1 MDSNN
6 DKSGVSGHFVIGQL
20 QGAIQRGLDPKELL
34 LKAEIGDEVLNE
46 PSLRVSFEQFATLMR
61 ITWHELQ
68 DESAG
73 YTVRPLKV
81 GTFGMMCHATI
92 SCLNLRR
99 ALLRG
104 ARYYDLLDSDLQFEL
119 IERGPEAELK
129 ISINSQLDE
138 GYFTGS
144 IALIWLRWAS
154 WMIDKKVLLSRMNF
168 NFDKPG
174 YDIENDR
181 IFSCPVYYRQESCGF
196 VIPSRY
202 LNMPIEQTPQSLTEF
217 LANTPRNLLNHHQKD
232 DSLSGQIRQ
241 LLHRQLSQQ
250 QATQESFNL
259 EDTAGILHMTS
270 QSLRRRLREEGNAF
284 QDIKDSV
291 RKDTARHYLLRT
303 DASINDIALIM
314 GFSEPSVFH
323 RAFKKWTGYTPG
335 AYRERHTS
343 KH

>member
-1 MDSNN
+1 MKNIT

-20 QGAIQRGLDPKELL
+20 QGAIQGGLDPKALL
-34 LKAEIGDEVLNE
+34 RNADISEEILGD

-61 ITWHELQ
+61 ISWHELQ

-73 YTVRPLKV
+73 YTARPLKV

-119 IERGPEAELK
+119 IERGPETELK
-129 ISINSQLDE
+129 ISINSQIDK
-138 GYFTGS
+138 GYFAGS

-154 WMIDKKVLLSRMNF
+154 WMIDKKLLLARMNF
-168 NFDKPG
+168 PFDKPD
-174 YDIENDR
+174 YDTENER
-181 IFSCPVYYRQESCGF
+181 IFSCPVYYQQESCGF

-202 LNMPIEQTPQSLTEF
+202 LNMPVEQTPQSLTEF
-217 LANTPRNLLNHHQKD
+217 LTNTPRNLLNHYQKD

-250 QATQESFNL
+250 QATQESLNL

-270 QSLRRRLREEGNAF
+270 QSLRRRLREEVMT
-284 QDIKDSV
+284 I
-291 RKDTARHYLLRT
+291 LL
-303 DASINDIALIM
+303 
-314 GFSEPSVFH
+314 
-323 RAFKKWTGYTPG
+323 
-335 AYRERHTS
+335 
-343 KH
+343 